1 MRKFIILKA
10 TNSKYMPE
18 YSCLLVYDQFLLH
31 FSDKYMLWDESR
43 NVAKLRAKL
52 CVWLRPIS
60 KKN

>member
-52 CVWLRPIS
+52 CVA
-60 KKN
+60 